1 MRLLLGLEIEPERAL
16 FAGVLLAVYF
26 VTFWVHVLVLLKGES
41 QGLWAKYKIQAVRA
55 DPGLVREAAKHAALS
70 HGVSVPLAAWF
81 GYDYFAARGMSFALA
96 SPSVGAAVG
105 ALCTLVV
112 WHVLFDT
119 WFYWTHRLLH
129 HKAIYKY
136 VHKQHHRFKT
146 PVGVAA
152 VFAHPL
158 EDLIVSLPSTFIG
171 PVLYRPDAHFVVFAL
186 YIGLRFHET
195 VDAHSGYVFPWSP
208 WTWLGALHGGADR
221 HDWHHSHQ
229 VGCYGGFT
237 FWDWICG
244 TDKAYRAWQ
253 KKQREQGQPQKKA
266 Q

>member
-1 MRLLLGLEIEPERAL
+1 MVIAHMSDRAL
-16 FAGVLLAVYF
+16 FAGVLLTVYF
-26 VTFWVHVLVLLKGES
+26 VTFWAHVLLLHLAERRGW
-41 QGLWAKYKIQAVRA
+41 WARYKIQAGRE
-55 DPGLVREAAKHAALS
+55 DPALVREGVKHAVLS

-81 GYDYFAARGMSFALA
+81 GYDYFAARGMSFAFAL
-96 SPSVGAAVG
+96 PSVGALG
-105 ALCTLVV
+105 SALWTLIM
-112 WHVLFDT
+112 WHMLFDT

-158 EDLIVSLPSTFIG
+158 EDVIVSLPSTFIG
-171 PVLYRPDAHFVVFAL
+171 PVVYRPNAHFAVFAL

-195 VDAHSGYVFPWSP
+195 VDAHSGFVLPWSP
-208 WTWLGALHGGADR
+208 WTWLGALHGGAGR

-229 VGCYGGFT
+229 IGCFGGFT
-237 FWDWICG
+237 FWDWACG
-244 TDKAYRAWQ
+244 TDKAYRVWQ
-253 KKQREQGQPQKKA
+253 QEQREQKMTKRQK
-266 Q
+266 QRQ